1 MQAAGGSYTTTLA
14 CCPSRSST
22 CRFGRG
28 WKKVT
33 EKVSDCVQG
42 MPLGWLTGFMT
53 ALNTTWP
60 HVDHLLINNGMSGGT
75 WGALSEVR
83 DDGGA
88 TSVGEACGR
97 AGPGEA

>member
-1 MQAAGGSYTTTLA
+1 
-14 CCPSRSST
+14 
-22 CRFGRG
+22 
-28 WKKVT
+28 
-33 EKVSDCVQG
+33 

-60 HVDHLLINNGMSGGT
+60 HVDHLLVNNGMSGGT

-97 AGPGEA
+97 AGPREALMVGWWSPLGLVKWVG